1 MNFKQKIS
9 ETLGN
14 KVLDIETINRK
25 DALPASVQEI
35 RARRER
41 AEVLVRKKALL
52 SSGATVVPIPGFD
65 FGMDM
70 KLMRDVIEDVNKIY
84 GLDHQQV
91 NQMSDD
97 MKNRILMAARVFK
110 AVS

>member
-41 AEVLVRKKALL
+41 AEVLVRKKRCYLQVQPL
-52 SSGATVVPIPGFD
+52 CPY
-65 FGMDM
+65 
-70 KLMRDVIEDVNKIY
+70 RD
-84 GLDHQQV
+84 L
-91 NQMSDD
+91 
-97 MKNRILMAARVFK
+97 ILGWT
-110 AVS
+110 